1 MWHRLVKKLIETC
14 IQSWEFCTAKF
25 SAIEVEQVRLHHTAK
40 GLQDVSG
47 RVSLE
52 ESHLSMYRVE
62 LMRNIQELKLYYGNP
77 LHSVVALT
85 IRGAMSL
92 LSS

>member
-40 GLQDVSG
+40 DLQEVSD
-47 RVSLE
+47 RVFIR
-52 ESHLSMYRVE
+52 RV
-62 LMRNIQELKLYYGNP
+62 P
-77 LHSVVALT
+77 LVNVPSQTHAKHTGAQITLWQSVT
-85 IRGAMSL
+85 
-92 LSS
+92 